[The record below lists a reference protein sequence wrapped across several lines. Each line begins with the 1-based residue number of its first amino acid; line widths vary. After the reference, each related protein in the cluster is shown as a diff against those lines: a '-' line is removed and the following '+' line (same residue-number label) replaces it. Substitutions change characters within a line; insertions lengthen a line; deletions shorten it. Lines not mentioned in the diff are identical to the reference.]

1 METILVGLD
10 TSSRAPEVLATAQ
23 TLAER
28 LDARLILFRAVR
40 VPVEVPVEA
49 YTMSPGDLADHLRMR
64 AIEELSAI
72 AANIPSKL
80 RPDVAVSVGVP
91 WQAICVAAETHK
103 ADLIVIGS
111 HGFSA
116 VDYILGTTA
125 AKVVNH
131 AVQSVLVVR
140 AGSKLSDPPS

>member
-1 METILVGLD
+1 MNTILVGLD

-28 LDARLILFRAVR
+28 LGAQLILFRAIQI
-40 VPVEVPVEA
+40 PVEIPAEA
-49 YTMSPGDLADHLRMR
+49 YTMSPGDLADHLRICAM
-64 AIEELSAI
+64 EELSAI
-72 AANIPSKL
+72 AEKMPSTV
-80 RPDVAVSVGVP
+80 RAVTAVSLGVA
-91 WQAICVAAETHK
+91 WHAICAAAKTHN

-111 HGFSA
+111 HGFSGL
-116 VDYILGTTA
+116 DHILGTTA

-140 AGSKLSDPPS
+140 TSSKQGSQS